1 MSMNFDM
8 MRFTTSL
15 TTTASPGPATPPPQ
29 ALDRVVEREEK
40 LWSLP
45 GLCWN
50 AMVMTSF
57 GALPVQVLRQHDPL
71 RLDDGQIK
79 RIAWIDKVQ
88 LDEGFLASFPD
99 AQPVLIRA
107 DALGPGL
114 PARDILVSPSQ
125 KVQTRTMNFSTEV
138 RAARDLIGRPGVMRR
153 PETMVTYYLFHCGQ
167 PARIQAE
174 GMTLQ
179 TAP

>member
-1 MSMNFDM
+1 MNFDL
-8 MRFTTSL
+8 MRFTTETIGS
-15 TTTASPGPATPPPQ
+15 ASPRPFTAPPTAPDGPA
-29 ALDRVVEREEK
+29 ERPSK

-50 AMVMTSF
+50 ANVMTSF

-71 RLDDGQIK
+71 RLDDGQIR

-88 LDEGFLASFPD
+88 LDEGFLTSFPD
-99 AQPVLIRA
+99 AQPILIRA
-107 DALGPGL
+107 GALGPGL
-114 PARDILVSPSQ
+114 PARDMTVSPAQ
-125 KVQTRTMNFSTEV
+125 RVQTQTMNFSKET
-138 RAARDLIGRPGVMRR
+138 RTARELIGRPGVMRK

-167 PARIQAE
+167 PAGIQAE